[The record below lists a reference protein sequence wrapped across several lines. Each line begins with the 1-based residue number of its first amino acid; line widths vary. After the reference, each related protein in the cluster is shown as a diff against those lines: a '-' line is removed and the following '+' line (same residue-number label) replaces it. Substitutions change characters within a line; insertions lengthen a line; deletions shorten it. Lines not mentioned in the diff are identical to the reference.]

1 MQQIFRP
8 ETTDGRREALVF
20 MILNLPFMPRL
31 ATEAS
36 GQSMFPQAVFAGFRN
51 HTPSD

>member
-20 MILNLPFMPRL
+20 MILNLTFVPRL

-36 GQSMFPQAVFAGFRN
+36 GPIDVSTGCFCRFRN